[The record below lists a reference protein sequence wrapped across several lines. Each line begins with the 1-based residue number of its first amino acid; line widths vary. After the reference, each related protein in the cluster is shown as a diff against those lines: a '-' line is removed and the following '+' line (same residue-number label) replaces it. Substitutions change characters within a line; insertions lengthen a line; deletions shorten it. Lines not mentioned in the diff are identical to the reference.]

1 MTFEVS
7 FKVDINP
14 LQKETLDEYI
24 KHSLTQL
31 GLEPKDLF
39 IVLRERPDFI
49 PAVPVAATYTK
60 IPGGRK

>member
-14 LQKETLDEYI
+14 AQRETLEDYI

-31 GLEPKDLF
+31 GLEPKDLI
-39 IVLRERPDFI
+39 IVLREQPDFI
-49 PAVPVAATYTK
+49 PAVPAATYTK
-60 IPGGRK
+60 ITRGVR

>member
-7 FKVDINP
+7 FKVDINSV
-14 LQKETLDEYI
+14 QRETLEYCI
-24 KHSLTQL
+24 KHFLTQQ

-39 IVLRERPDFI
+39 IVLREQPDFI
-49 PAVPVAATYTK
+49 PAIPAATYTK